1 MTSTAGTITGS
12 ATPLAELL
20 RRRGALVVLAVV
32 LAAGGLAF
40 DTFLT
45 TENLGFLSL
54 QAAFP
59 ALVALGMT
67 FVIISGG
74 IDLSVGSVF
83 ALGGV
88 LAAYASRWG
97 PLPALALPLATGAV
111 IGAVHGLLITRWRLA
126 PFIATL
132 AGLLFARGLLLFLT
146 DEGGRTYLVPPG
158 SVFLWLGQGRLL
170 GIGMPTWIA
179 LASFLLGGLV
189 LGRTRFGQR
198 LFAIGGSESAA
209 ALMGLPVARTKLA
222 VYTLSGVLAALA
234 GTLAAAQAASG
245 VTIVGVGAELDAIA
259 AVVIGGTLL
268 TGGSGSALGTAAGVA
283 LLAALQNLIN
293 RIPNLDNSSVQ
304 TVVSG
309 AFLIAVIVAQTL
321 LARTAPARG
330 ISRVRAGAVSSRG
343 GVSR

>member
-1 MTSTAGTITGS
+1 MIDHAVAPDEARRGDRISTF
-12 ATPLAELL
+12 LQ
-20 RRRGALVVLAVV
+20 RRGALVVLAAV
-32 LAAGGLAF
+32 LAVGGLTF

-45 TENLGFLSL
+45 RENLGYLAL

-67 FVIISGG
+67 FVIITGG

-97 PLPALALPLATGAV
+97 LLPAFAVPLAVGAV
-111 IGAVHGLLITRWRLA
+111 IGAVHGVLITRFRLA

-146 DEGGRTYLVPPG
+146 DEGADTYLVPPG
-158 SVFLWLGQGRLL
+158 SAFLWWGQGRLL
-170 GIGMPTWIA
+170 GLAVPTWIA
-179 LASFLLGGLV
+179 VVLFAAGGLM
-189 LGRTRFGQR
+189 LGRTGFGQR

-209 ALMGLPVARTKLA
+209 TLMGLPVARTKVA
-222 VYTLSGVLAALA
+222 VYVLSGVLASLA

-268 TGGSGSALGTAAGVA
+268 AGGSGSVLGTAAGVA
-283 LLAALQNLIN
+283 LLAVIQNLIN
-293 RIPNLDNSSVQ
+293 HIPGLENSSIQ

-309 AFLIAVIVAQTL
+309 GFLVVVIVTQAL
-321 LARTAPARG
+321 L
-330 ISRVRAGAVSSRG
+330 SRRR
-343 GVSR
+343 R